1 MATRSRRRVL
11 GIVAGVLAV
20 VGFGI
25 LAVAGMAVA
34 GLGDVRPQ
42 PFTAPG
48 STTVEANAGTKLTVF
63 AQTAGQAPGG
73 AATTGELGA
82 CRAVGPDGRE
92 AVVRPV
98 RGRVTVDVMGDAYV
112 GVHVV
117 EPTADGSHEIR
128 CEAPAP
134 TGAAVGSFAGA
145 FGSIAA
151 VIGGFLAGGLVLVAA
166 LVVGIIAVVVR
177 AQPPAPGEQRH

>member
-1 MATRSRRRVL
+1 MARRSRRRAL
-11 GIVAGVLAV
+11 GILAGVLAV
-20 VGFGI
+20 IGFGI
-25 LAVAGMAVA
+25 LAVAGVAVA

-48 STTVEANAGTKLTVF
+48 RTTVEANAGTNLTVF
-63 AQTAGQAPGG
+63 VQTAGDAPGG

-98 RGRVTVDVMGDAYV
+98 QGRVTVDVMGDAYV

-117 EPTADGSHEIR
+117 EPAVDGHHEIR

-151 VIGGFLAGGLVLVAA
+151 VVGGFLAGGAMLVAA
-166 LVVGIIAVVVR
+166 IVVGVIAAVVR
-177 AQPPAPGEQRH
+177 EHPPAPS